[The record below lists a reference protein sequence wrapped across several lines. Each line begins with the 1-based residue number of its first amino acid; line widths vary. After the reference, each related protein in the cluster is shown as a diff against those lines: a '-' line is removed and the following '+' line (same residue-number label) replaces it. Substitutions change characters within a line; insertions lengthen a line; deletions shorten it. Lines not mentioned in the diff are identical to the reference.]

1 MSICHLYF
9 ISSKISPN
17 RLTPVKVSL
26 EESLNGI
33 DEAVVV
39 FVKEDTKGSLKQHT
53 YIVLFDMII
62 NNNELLYNNNYCCLF
77 SFIIEDFVFQPAVIN
92 PFLSKKIQV
101 FKITTTS
108 LLTNEM
114 KKDVTNN
121 LHIWI
126 FTGQERNHV
135 LLPYNSPNRMKLYL
149 IGIFNRLKFPLKVK
163 CKI

>member
-26 EESLNGI
+26 EESLNGL

-77 SFIIEDFVFQPAVIN
+77 SFIIEDFVFQQAVIN
-92 PFLSKKIQV
+92 PFLS
-101 FKITTTS
+101 
-108 LLTNEM
+108 
-114 KKDVTNN
+114 
-121 LHIWI
+121 
-126 FTGQERNHV
+126 
-135 LLPYNSPNRMKLYL
+135 
-149 IGIFNRLKFPLKVK
+149 
-163 CKI
+163 